1 MGRGGRGGGGNLC
14 DGMAHNLVLRGRRCV
29 IGDVW
34 AGAKPAELE
43 RQVVVREGR
52 GRRVSRRGGD
62 AFDIV

>member
-1 MGRGGRGGGGNLC
+1 MC

-52 GRRVSRRGGD
+52 GRRREQARWRCF